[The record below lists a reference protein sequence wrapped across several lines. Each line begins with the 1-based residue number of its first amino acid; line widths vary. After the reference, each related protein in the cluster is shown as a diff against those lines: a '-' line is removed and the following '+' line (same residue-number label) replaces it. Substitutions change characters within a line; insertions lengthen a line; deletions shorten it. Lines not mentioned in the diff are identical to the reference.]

1 MLSET
6 TKAALYLAQ
15 YYGGKTS
22 LMSTIIKI
30 FSKEEIE
37 ETLGLLETYNI
48 IKPVGESNERCIDNY
63 ELVCSLETFS
73 LLDILNATGGA
84 ISFNSATLEEFDG
97 NSYRMTGNLNRFNQV
112 VRRYLATFPVSD
124 L

>member
-1 MLSET
+1 
-6 TKAALYLAQ
+6 
-15 YYGGKTS
+15 
-22 LMSTIIKI
+22 MSTIIKI

-37 ETLGLLETYNI
+37 ETLGLLESYNI